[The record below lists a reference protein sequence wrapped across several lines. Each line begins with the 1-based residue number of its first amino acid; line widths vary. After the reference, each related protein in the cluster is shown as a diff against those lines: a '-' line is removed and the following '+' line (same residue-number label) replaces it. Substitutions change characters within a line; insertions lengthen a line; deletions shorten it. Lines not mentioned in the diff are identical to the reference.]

1 MNVYHHLLYFS
12 CPELDRGRAQQKKK
26 TTIFLQLNFK
36 TSSWFGLRS
45 RATQDLKCPEQEQEY
60 KKAQLKKKGYSQIF
74 CTLPF
79 TLVK

>member
-1 MNVYHHLLYFS
+1 MSITIYCTSV
-12 CPELDRGRAQQKKK
+12 AQNWTEDALSKKK